1 MYIFH
6 LMLRKENSMAKIKIA
21 TDSTSD
27 IPKNLVEELG
37 IEVLP
42 LTLRANGKEYR
53 DGIDITP
60 EEFYEILDTSDEL
73 PASSCVAP
81 ALYTELYEKAYKEGY
96 TDLVLV
102 SINSKGSS
110 TYQGSVMAKDMFYE
124 DYPEAADKFTIHNI
138 DSLTYSMSYGW
149 AVVEAARMAKN
160 GEDVEA
166 IKEAINDWIT
176 NTRPMFVPLNLK
188 FVKKSGRI
196 SAAAAF
202 VGDALGLK
210 PVITFEDGESKVISK
225 IRGEKKLVKELL
237 EMVKSE
243 RKPGTPYM
251 IVHGHINEQYEKF
264 RDTCTEILGEA
275 PEFEYPVGCVIGIN
289 TGPSILGIVFRR

>member
-1 MYIFH
+1 MT
-6 LMLRKENSMAKIKIA
+6 KIKIA

-27 IPKNLVEELG
+27 IPQNLVDELG

-42 LTLRANGKEYR
+42 LTLRANDKEYR
-53 DGIDITP
+53 DGVDITP
-60 EEFYEILDTSDEL
+60 EQFYEILDTSAEL

-81 ALYTELYEKAYKEGY
+81 ALYTELFEKTYREGY
-96 TDLVLV
+96 TDLMLV
-102 SINSKGSS
+102 SIDSKGSS

-124 DYPEAADKFTIHNI
+124 DYPEAEGKFTIHNI

-149 AVVEAARMAKN
+149 AVVQAARMAKN
-160 GEDVEA
+160 DSTVDGIINE
-166 IKEAINDWIT
+166 INDWIT

-210 PVITFEDGESKVISK
+210 PVITFENGESKVVSK

-237 EMVKSE
+237 ELVKSE
-243 RKPGTPYM
+243 RKPDTPYM

-264 RDTCTEILGEA
+264 RDACTEVLGQA

-289 TGPSILGIVFRR
+289 TGPNILGIVYRR